1 MVSKHWADAL
11 ESEWTSQ
18 LLLEQ
23 HLHLPTSVKPST
35 DLLSQARTQVFF
47 TQTFAFPLF
56 QLTASAIPRE
66 LIVGLT
72 LDNLPKLFDRNGAIC
87 RPLQR
92 ESHDMA
98 GALLKTLSQQ

>member
-1 MVSKHWADAL
+1 MQSRPHVVSRHWADAL

-47 TQTFAFPLF
+47 TQTFAYPLF
-56 QLTASAIPRE
+56 QLTALAIPGEYGKR
-66 LIVGLT
+66 
-72 LDNLPKLFDRNGAIC
+72 
-87 RPLQR
+87 RPYLHA
-92 ESHDMA
+92 S
-98 GALLKTLSQQ
+98 